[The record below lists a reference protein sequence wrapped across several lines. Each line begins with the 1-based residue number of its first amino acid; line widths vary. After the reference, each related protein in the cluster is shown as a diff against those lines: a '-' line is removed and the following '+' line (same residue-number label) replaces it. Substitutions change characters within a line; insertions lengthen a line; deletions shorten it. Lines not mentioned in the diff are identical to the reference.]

1 MNDGPAYAMVMS
13 AVGDAA
19 AADAL
24 AESLVAARLAAC
36 VQILPVRSVYRW
48 KGRME
53 KSGEQLLFVKTRAAL
68 TEKTIAWIR
77 ERHPYEIPEIVALPI
92 QSGWRPYLDWI
103 DAETRGEGRS

>member
-1 MNDGPAYAMVMS
+1 
-13 AVGDAA
+13 
-19 AADAL
+19 
-24 AESLVAARLAAC
+24 VAARLAAC

-77 ERHPYEIPEIVALPI
+77 ERHPYEVPE
-92 QSGWRPYLDWI
+92 WRPYLDWI